1 MKRFSELSNEQLTN
15 IVNRSKKLRD
25 ELNEYIQDSEMNWIS
40 EKLSCVQDS
49 LANWSVGFYNQNF
62 LRVRDYEGF
71 VDGVEKSIKMYGAS
85 EKLEKKFHQVQK
97 LLHTNL
103 FAHTAEQLKELY
115 LQEELQSICDY
126 VEDASYE
133 LYQGKVGEKC
143 ESYLE
148 FFFYNYEDYLFD
160 EETQT
165 IYKPTRLEAA

>member
-1 MKRFSELSNEQLTN
+1 MKRFSELSNEQLTQ

-25 ELNEYIQDSEMNWIS
+25 ELDEYIQDTEMNWIK
-40 EKLSCVQDS
+40 EKLSCVRES
-49 LANWSVGFYNQNF
+49 IANYSVGFYNQNF

-71 VDGVEKSIKMYGAS
+71 VDGVEKSIEIYGAS
-85 EKLEKKFHQVQK
+85 DKLEKKFHQVRK

-103 FAHTAEQLKELY
+103 FAHTAEQLKELW
-115 LQEELQSICDY
+115 LKEELQSICDY

-133 LYQGKVGEKC
+133 LYHGEVGEKC
-143 ESYLE
+143 QSYLE
-148 FFFYNYEDYLFD
+148 RFFDNCEDYLFD

>member
-1 MKRFSELSNEQLTN
+1 MKRFSELSDEQLTN

-25 ELNEYIQDSEMNWIS
+25 ELDEYIQDTEMNWIE
-40 EKLSCVQDS
+40 EKLSCVRES
-49 LANWSVGFYNQNF
+49 LANWQVGFYNQNF
-62 LRVRDYEGF
+62 LRVRDYESF
-71 VDGVEKSIKMYGAS
+71 VDGVGESIKMYGAS

-103 FAHTAEQLKELY
+103 FAHTAEQLKELW
-115 LQEELQSICDY
+115 LKEELQSICDY

-148 FFFYNYEDYLFD
+148 CFFDNYEDYLFD

-165 IYKPTRLEAA
+165 IYKPIRLDAA

>member
-1 MKRFSELSNEQLTN
+1 MKKFKDLSLDELTQ

-25 ELNEYIQDSEMNWIS
+25 ELYEYIQDSEMHWIS
-40 EKLSCVQDS
+40 KKLSCVKSS

-62 LRVRDYEGF
+62 LRVRDYEVF

-103 FAHTAEQLKELY
+103 FAHTAEQLKELW
-115 LQEELQSICDY
+115 LKEELQSICDY

-133 LYQGKVGEKC
+133 LYKGEVGEK
-143 ESYLE
+143 SK
-148 FFFYNYEDYLFD
+148 DYLDGFFSGYKDYLYD
-160 EETQT
+160 EENQT
-165 IYKPTRLEAA
+165 FYEPHSLSA

>member
-1 MKRFSELSNEQLTN
+1 MKRFSELSDEQLTN

-25 ELNEYIQDSEMNWIS
+25 ELDEYIQDTEMNWIE
-40 EKLSCVQDS
+40 EKLSCVRES

-62 LRVRDYEGF
+62 LRVRDYESF
-71 VDGVEKSIKMYGAS
+71 VDGVGESIKMYGAS

-103 FAHTAEQLKELY
+103 FAHTAEQLKELW
-115 LQEELQSICDY
+115 LKEELQSICDY

-148 FFFYNYEDYLFD
+148 CFFDNYEDYLFD
-160 EETQT
+160 EETQN
-165 IYKPTRLEAA
+165 IYKPIRLDAA

>member
-1 MKRFSELSNEQLTN
+1 MKRFSELSNEQLKQ
-15 IVNRSKKLRD
+15 IVNRSNELRD
-25 ELNEYIQDSEMNWIS
+25 ELDEYIKDMEMIFIS
-40 EKLSCVQDS
+40 EKLSCVRES
-49 LANWSVGFYNQNF
+49 LANWSVGLYNQNF

-71 VDGVEKSIKMYGAS
+71 VDGVEKSIKTYGAS

-103 FAHTAEQLKELY
+103 FAHTAEQLKELW

-126 VEDASYE
+126 VEDCSFE
-133 LYQGKVGEKC
+133 LCQGTVGEKC

-148 FFFYNYEDYLFD
+148 CFFDNYEDYLFD

>member
-1 MKRFSELSNEQLTN
+1 MKRFSELSNEQLTQ

-25 ELNEYIQDSEMNWIS
+25 ELDEYIQDTEMIWIR
-40 EKLSCVQDS
+40 EKLSCVRES

-71 VDGVEKSIKMYGAS
+71 VDGVEKSIKTYGAS

-148 FFFYNYEDYLFD
+148 CFFDNYEDYLFD

-165 IYKPTRLEAA
+165 IYKPQRLEAA